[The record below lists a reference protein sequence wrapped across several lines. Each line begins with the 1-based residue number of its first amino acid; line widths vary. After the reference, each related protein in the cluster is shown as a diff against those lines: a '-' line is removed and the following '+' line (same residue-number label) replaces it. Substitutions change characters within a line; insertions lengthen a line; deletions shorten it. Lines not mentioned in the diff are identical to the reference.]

1 MRGYKQHCSN
11 SARTGQQTQGSCMTT
26 GISHEYC
33 ARHGLGAYPHL
44 RLELVVRRVSCLGE
58 PIPESPT
65 DTSVGSPHVAA
76 EERPQV
82 GHGKLE
88 YDHLED

>member
-1 MRGYKQHCSN
+1 MRRYKQHCSN
-11 SARTGQQTQGSCMTT
+11 FARNGQQTQGSCVKT

-44 RLELVVRRVSCLGE
+44 QLELVVRRVSCLGE

-65 DTSVGSPHVAA
+65 DTLVGSPHVAA

>member
-11 SARTGQQTQGSCMTT
+11 FARNGQQTQGSYAKTD
-26 GISHEYC
+26 ISHEYC

-44 RLELVVRRVSCLGE
+44 RLELVVRRVSRLGE

-65 DTSVGSPHVAA
+65 DISVGSPHVAA